1 MPSPD
6 SQAAERTARLESLR
20 IERQPEPRRAARR
33 IWPWLL
39 GVAVLVAAGAAVWW
53 WERPAEFAV
62 ELATAR
68 AGELGGAGASVLDAT
83 GYVTARRSATVSA
96 KVIGKIR
103 EVLIE
108 EGQSVAAGE
117 VLATIDDAT
126 EQAQLEL
133 AEAQLDAA
141 RAELGEIR
149 AQLTE
154 ADLNLRRARE
164 LAGRQLVSER
174 ELDAAVATAAT
185 LRARLET
192 GQRNVAV
199 GQRAVELRQRQL
211 DDYVIRAP
219 FAGVVI
225 DKNAQPGEMISPIS
239 AGGGFTRTGICTI
252 VDMESLEIEVDVNE
266 AYIQRVQAAQ
276 RVSATLD
283 AYPDWRIPARVIAI
297 VPAADREKAT
307 VRVRIGFVE
316 RDPRVLP
323 DMGVKVRFLEAGS
336 EPAEDRAPGVLVP
349 ARALRERDGTS
360 FLFVAAD
367 GVAQRRDVTVAGVNG
382 NQARIAA
389 GVSAGERVIVD
400 PSPDIDDGVA
410 VQATQGE

>member
-1 MPSPD
+1 
-6 SQAAERTARLESLR
+6 
-20 IERQPEPRRAARR
+20 
-33 IWPWLL
+33 
-39 GVAVLVAAGAAVWW
+39 
-53 WERPAEFAV
+53 
-62 ELATAR
+62 
-68 AGELGGAGASVLDAT
+68 VLDAT

-96 KVIGKIR
+96 KVTGKIR
-103 EVLIE
+103 EVRIE

-133 AEAQLDAA
+133 AAAQLDAA

-252 VDMESLEIEVDVNE
+252 VDMYSLEIEVDVNE

-283 AYPDWRIPARVIAI
+283 AYPDW
-297 VPAADREKAT
+297 
-307 VRVRIGFVE
+307 
-316 RDPRVLP
+316 PR
-323 DMGVKVRFLEAGS
+323 
-336 EPAEDRAPGVLVP
+336 
-349 ARALRERDGTS
+349 
-360 FLFVAAD
+360 
-367 GVAQRRDVTVAGVNG
+367 
-382 NQARIAA
+382 
-389 GVSAGERVIVD
+389 
-400 PSPDIDDGVA
+400 
-410 VQATQGE
+410 